1 MSLSFLNQTLLYLK
15 GVGPAKFSLLQ
26 KELNLQ
32 NYNDLINY
40 YPFRHLDKTH
50 IQLIKDAKQLTDYVL
65 IKAKLVFLEEL
76 GTKNAKRLVARVQD
90 QSASIDLIWFQGIKY
105 YQEML
110 RIGQSYLIFGKINL
124 YNKEP
129 NLTHPE
135 IEHIENEQKLQL
147 NLDPIY
153 SSTEKLRKVGLDS
166 RGFRNLTKQIFEKL
180 KPVDVEENLTPTII
194 QQKDFL
200 SRYEALC
207 GIHFPKNVQ
216 QLMQSKQRLIFEDF
230 FWEQLQLNCQRV
242 RRRNQSKGALFLKVG
257 AFFNNFYKQYL
268 PFELTGAQKKVL
280 KEIRQDT
287 LQGHQM
293 NRLLQGDVGS
303 GKTMVALLTI
313 LLALDNGYQACL
325 LAPTEILATQHYKT
339 FTELLAPLTIKI
351 ALLVGSQ
358 KIKQKRQTQAAA
370 LQGYIHILIG
380 THAILEDKIG
390 FKNLG
395 LAIIDEQHKFGVQQ
409 RAKLAAKAT
418 IAPHILA
425 MTATPIPRSLAMTIY
440 GDMDLSIIDEL
451 PPGRKPIQT
460 IHKSERFRHKVY
472 DFIKREI
479 SYGRQIF
486 FVYPI
491 IEESEKLDY
500 ENLFSGYEYIK
511 TFFPEPEY
519 RIAMVHG
526 KMATDLK
533 EINMQ
538 RFIQGKAQILVATT
552 VIEVGVN
559 IPNASVMVI
568 ESAQRFGLSQLHQLR
583 GRVGRGA
590 DKSYCI
596 LLTPDA
602 ISANGTERMQ
612 IMAKTNDGFEIAEK
626 DLELR
631 GPGDISGTRQS
642 GALNFK
648 IADIS
653 KDKTELLDAKEIAEH
668 IAKSDP
674 ELLFAEHQ
682 CLKKYLVSIKKFS
695 EWSNF

>member
-1 MSLSFLNQTLLYLK
+1 MTLQFLNQSLLYLK
-15 GVGPAKFSLLQ
+15 GVGPAKFSILQ

-32 NYNDLINY
+32 NYNDLLNY
-40 YPFRHLDKTH
+40 YPFRHVDKTH
-50 IQLIKDAKQLTDYVL
+50 IQSIKDAKIQTDYVL
-65 IKAKLVFLEEL
+65 IKAKLIFLEEV
-76 GTKNAKRLVARVQD
+76 GTKNAKRLVAKVQD
-90 QSASIDLIWFQGIKY
+90 NSASIDLVWFQGIKY
-105 YQEML
+105 YQEQL
-110 RIGQSYLIFGKINL
+110 RIGRTYLIFGKINL

-135 IEHIENEQKLQL
+135 IELLENEQQVQL
-147 NLDPIY
+147 NLDPVY
-153 SSTEKLRKVGLDS
+153 STTEKLKKMGLDS
-166 RGFRNLTKQIFEKL
+166 RGFRNLTKQILDKL
-180 KPVDVEENLTPTII
+180 KPTDIEENLTPAII
-194 QQKDFL
+194 QEKQFS
-200 SRYEALC
+200 SRYETIC
-207 GIHFPKNVQ
+207 GIHFPKNNG
-216 QLMQSKQRLIFEDF
+216 QLIKSKQRLIFEDF
-230 FWEQLQLNCQRV
+230 FWEQLQLNCLRI
-242 RRRNQSKGALFLKVG
+242 RRRNQSKGAQFSKVG
-257 AFFNNFYKQYL
+257 ELFNNYYNQFL
-268 PFELTGAQKKVL
+268 PFQLTSAQKKVL

-325 LAPTEILATQHYKT
+325 LAPTEILATQHFLT
-339 FTELLAPLTIKI
+339 FRELLAPLRLNI

-358 KIKQKRQTQAAA
+358 KIKEKRQAQATAMH
-370 LQGYIHILIG
+370 GYLHILIG

-395 LAIIDEQHKFGVQQ
+395 IAIIDEQHKFGVQQ
-409 RAKLAAKAT
+409 RAKLAAKANLP
-418 IAPHILA
+418 PHILA

-451 PPGRKPIQT
+451 PPGRKPVQT
-460 IHKSERFRHKVY
+460 IHRSERLRHRVY
-472 DFIKREI
+472 DFLKREI
-479 SYGRQIF
+479 SLGRQIF
-486 FVYPI
+486 IVYPI

-526 KMATDLK
+526 KMETQLK
-533 EINMQ
+533 ELNME
-538 RFIQGKAQILVATT
+538 RFVQGKAQLLVATT

-590 DKSYCI
+590 DKSYCVLI
-596 LLTPDA
+596 TPDS
-602 ISANGTERMQ
+602 ISANGSERME
-612 IMAKTNDGFEIAEK
+612 IMVKSDNGFDIAEK

-631 GPGDISGTRQS
+631 GPGDITGTRQS

-653 KDKTELLDAKEIAEH
+653 KDKETLLEAKKMAEQIAQT
-668 IAKSDP
+668 DP
-674 ELLFAEHQ
+674 DLLFPEHQ
-682 CLKKYLVSIKKFS
+682 CLKKFLISQRKLT